1 MAARKG
7 LIWISCNNH
16 ISSNDTQLKTQFLT
30 RFFPFTSLLER
41 LLLFHSFKCYFSS
54 SSSLIPS
61 TAEKRRWQ
69 KRKGCLMAARYTMY
83 TKRFYFIVI
92 TNIWISNQSKLCVIV
107 VTCCFSHPFY
117 HIFVYG
123 LWNIFSS
130 GRTFLPHNNHKE
142 WHRVNIFLRLNEGL
156 KFEFIHKNAFVSFP
170 PIKFVLS

>member
-1 MAARKG
+1 MAARRG

-30 RFFPFTSLLER
+30 RFLPFTSLLCR

-54 SSSLIPS
+54 SLSLIP

-107 VTCCFSHPFY
+107 VTCCFSHPFQPY
-117 HIFVYG
+117 FCLRFVKYFFKRQNFSAPQQSQG
-123 LWNIFSS
+123 VASGEQFLEAEWGFKIQNYPQKRLCFFSS
-130 GRTFLPHNNHKE
+130 
-142 WHRVNIFLRLNEGL
+142 
-156 KFEFIHKNAFVSFP
+156 
-170 PIKFVLS
+170 IKFILS